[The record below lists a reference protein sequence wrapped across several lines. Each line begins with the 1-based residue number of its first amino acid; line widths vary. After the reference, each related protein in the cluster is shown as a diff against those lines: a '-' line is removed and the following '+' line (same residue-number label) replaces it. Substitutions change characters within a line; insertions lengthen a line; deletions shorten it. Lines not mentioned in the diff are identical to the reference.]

1 MEWEKYMEEISL
13 EVREAEK
20 VGMGPEIEDATITA
34 SCGAILTIAC
44 C

>member
-34 SCGAILTIAC
+34 SCGAFFSIAC